1 MESGG
6 GGGGGGC
13 EGGRKDGLKQFFS
26 TVQLIVNKLQKDVWA
41 VSHLYNQTGH
51 LRPTPIEL
59 RPVLPT
65 ACESDVL
72 ALSLTVLY
80 KITIDCFCFLFQYLS
95 YELIMCFIALFA
107 GCMLLMYN

>member
-1 MESGG
+1 MES

-26 TVQLIVNKLQKDVWA
+26 TVQLLVNKLQKDVWA

-59 RPVLPT
+59 HPVLPT

-95 YELIMCFIALFA
+95 YEWSCALLPY
-107 GCMLLMYN
+107 LLVVCSYCIIE